1 MVDPKYQKQGI
12 GGALTK
18 WGTVRADEMGAEVS
32 RRRCYFSKGVH
43 CANNEPIVLSPREFG
58 RQTAVREIWVCVA
71 GAYEIES
78 T

>member
-1 MVDPKYQKQGI
+1 MVDSKYQKQGI

-18 WGTVRADEMGAEVS
+18 WGTDRADEMGAEVS
-32 RRRCYFSKGVH
+32 RRRCYFSKGAH
-43 CANNEPIVLSPREFG
+43 CANDDAIVLSPRECG
-58 RQTAVREIWVCVA
+58 RQTAVREIWFCVA